1 MAPGERRRKPR
12 QAPDAPAPRAP
23 ARFGAAQKRQPAII
37 GDPPGVL
44 FTKSLRRDLA
54 NIAGIVFA
62 ALFTIMATTSLIR
75 LLGRAA
81 VGRVDTD
88 SVLPLIAFASI
99 QYLPVVLTLT
109 LYVAVLMV
117 LSRAYRDSE
126 MVIWFASGQSV
137 LAFVRPVLR
146 FALPFVVLVGALSL
160 LVTPWANLQTIEYR
174 ERFAQRTDVSQVA
187 AGQFRESVSA
197 QRVFFVEALS
207 EDQTSVRNVFV
218 TQGSGD
224 TLLVVVSAGGRIEQE
239 SDGDRFIVLERGRR
253 YDREKDG
260 AEFRVMEFERYG
272 LRLDQRPVTVQDGSS
287 KVRSTLELALDP
299 TSRNLGE
306 LLWRIGQPV
315 SALLL
320 ALLAIPLSAFN
331 PRVGRSANL
340 FGALLLFLLYNNL
353 LSLMQ
358 AWVASGRLS
367 FAVAVWIVHAGVA
380 LLLVWLLWRRL
391 TLRRPWLGRW
401 RLRRAGPPPA
411 PAG

>member
-1 MAPGERRRKPR
+1 M
-12 QAPDAPAPRAP
+12 
-23 ARFGAAQKRQPAII
+23 
-37 GDPPGVL
+37 L

-75 LLGRAA
+75 LLGGAA
-81 VGRVDTD
+81 VGRVDTA

-137 LAFVRPVLR
+137 LAFVAPVLR
-146 FALPFVVLVGALSL
+146 FALPFVALVAGLSL
-160 LVTPWANLQTIEYR
+160 LVTPWANLRIVEHQQ
-174 ERFAQRTDVSQVA
+174 RFAQRTDVSQVA
-187 AGQFRESVSA
+187 AGQFRESVA
-197 QRVFFVEALS
+197 AERVFFVEALS
-207 EDQTSVRNVFV
+207 GDQASVRNVFV

-224 TLLVVVSAGGRIEQE
+224 SLLVVVSAGGRIEQ
-239 SDGDRFIVLERGRR
+239 DAGGDRFVVLERGRR

-260 AEFRVMEFERYG
+260 AEIRVMEFERYG
-272 LRLDQRPVTVQDGSS
+272 LRLDQPPITVQDRSS
-287 KVRSTLELALDP
+287 KVRSSLELALDP
-299 TSRNLGE
+299 SARNLGE
-306 LLWRIGQPV
+306 LLWRVGQPV

-320 ALLAIPLSAFN
+320 ALLAIPLSSFN

-340 FGALLLFLLYNNL
+340 LGALLLFLLYNNL

-358 AWVASGRLS
+358 AWVASGRMS
-367 FAVAVWIVHAGVA
+367 FAYAVWIVHAGVA
-380 LLLVWLLWRRL
+380 VLLAWLLWRRL
-391 TLRRPWLGRW
+391 TLRRSWLGRW
-401 RLRRAGPPPA
+401 RLRRSTATG
-411 PAG
+411 